1 MSIVGQ
7 NTLLNQYVPTFF
19 IKNIQQ
25 GQTLVYDSVRKAFI
39 NAEQNSNTTIL
50 DVPSGGTGN
59 DYFEPNQILFGKGTL
74 PLQTDP
80 ALAFIPDGL
89 NGTLFIGG
97 LNGARLATDTLG
109 VTLSSIAPN
118 YSITL
123 VPNGNG
129 SVIIGTAGGGT
140 LESAAAESLEVVGN
154 TTLTLTSILGS
165 LYLSLPTG
173 ITSKLSITGPSAA
186 DYATGLATND
196 LVNKLYVDNAITTG
210 ASEGAVKSLQ
220 AEVPL
225 NVDGSTSIGI
235 HIPANSTILSVKV
248 IVDETDATATL
259 CVGSVTDGTD
269 AFMTVTENN
278 PQSVGIYE
286 ADTFFTIGPTEEII
300 ATVASSSGAGNGI
313 CRVLFSY
320 QVPQQ

>member
-123 VPNGNG
+123 IPNGNG
-129 SVIIGTAGGGT
+129 SVIIGTTGGGI

-165 LYLSLPTG
+165 LYLSLPAG
-173 ITSKLSITGPSAA
+173 ITNKLSIIGPTAV
-186 DYATGLATND
+186 DYATGLAEND
-196 LVNKLYVDNAITTG
+196 LTNKFYVDNAITTG
-210 ASEGAVKSLQ
+210 AAAGAVKSLQ
-220 AEVPL
+220 TEVPL
-225 NVDGSTSIGI
+225 NVDGTTVIGTF
-235 HIPANSTILSVKV
+235 IPTNSTLLSVKV
-248 IVDETDATATL
+248 LVDVPDTTATL
-259 CVGSVTDGTD
+259 CVGSVTDGID
-269 AFMTVTENN
+269 AFMLTTENDL
-278 PQSVGIYE
+278 QTAGIYE
-286 ADTFFTIGPTEEII
+286 ADIFFTIGASEQVI
-300 ATVASSSGAGNGI
+300 ATVAGSSGSGLCHI
-313 CRVLFSY
+313 IYSY
-320 QVPQQ
+320 QVPQ